1 MTLPQEITTPLKAFF
16 VKNCWVIIIII
27 ACILVGY
34 ASVAFLGRD
43 NQVEVAVEKVI
54 EAETGVKIDL
64 TP

>member
-34 ASVAFLGRD
+34 ASVIFLGSD

-54 EAETGVKIDL
+54 EAETGVRIDL